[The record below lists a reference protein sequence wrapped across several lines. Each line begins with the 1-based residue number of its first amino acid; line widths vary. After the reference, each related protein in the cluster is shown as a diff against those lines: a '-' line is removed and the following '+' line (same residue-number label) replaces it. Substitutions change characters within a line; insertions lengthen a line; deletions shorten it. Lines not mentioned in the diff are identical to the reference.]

1 MKSFRIDENI
11 FWVGGIDWSLRDFH
25 GYTTERG
32 STYNS
37 YLIID
42 DKITLIDTVK
52 HYLFDEFLS
61 RIKNVID
68 PSKID
73 YIIINH
79 VEMDHSG
86 CLPKILQYAKNA
98 QIITNPQ
105 GEKGLKLHYGKD
117 LNVKIVKTGDKLN
130 IGKENLAFV
139 QTPMVHWPDNMV
151 TYLENKKI
159 LFSNDAFG
167 QHYASFFRFDYENPL
182 DEILYQAKKYYA
194 NIVLPYSQQVQT
206 ALNQLK
212 DLEIKIIAP
221 SHGIIWKENISNI
234 LKEYQTW
241 STNPLK
247 KKVVLVYDTMWG
259 STETMAK
266 KYYEF
271 FENEG
276 FEALLLSLKTNHI
289 SDIMTEVLDSS
300 IIGIGTPTLNRQPL
314 PSIAGF
320 LTYLLG
326 LSPKNKK
333 FFVFGSYGWGGE
345 GTKIIKEYLE
355 KFSHQVVLE
364 EKIQYI
370 PDQEK
375 IENLKNNIKRSIV

>member
-1 MKSFRIDENI
+1 MKSFKIDENI

-42 DKITLIDTVK
+42 EKITLIDTVK

-61 RIKNVID
+61 RIKDLVD

-73 YIIINH
+73 YIVINH

-86 CLPKILQYAKNA
+86 SLPKILQYAKNA

-117 LNVKIVKTGDKLN
+117 LNIKLIKTGDKIN
-130 IGKENLAFV
+130 IGKENLVFV

-212 DLEIKIIAP
+212 DLEINIIAP

-259 STETMAK
+259 STEIMAK

-276 FEALLLSLKTNHI
+276 FEVLLLSLKTNHV

-314 PSIAGF
+314 PSVAGF

-364 EKIQYI
+364 EKVQYI
-370 PDQEK
+370 PDDEK
-375 IENLKNNIKRSIV
+375 IENLKNNIKRSIL

>member
-1 MKSFRIDENI
+1 MKSFKIDENI

-37 YLIID
+37 YLILD
-42 DKITLIDTVK
+42 EKITLIDTVK

-61 RIKNVID
+61 RIKDLVD

-73 YIIINH
+73 YIVINH

-86 CLPKILQYAKNA
+86 SLPEILHYAKNA

-117 LNVKIVKTGDKLN
+117 LNIKVIKTGDKLN
-130 IGKENLAFV
+130 IGKENLLFV
-139 QTPMVHWPDNMV
+139 QTPMVHWPDNQV

-182 DEILYQAKKYYA
+182 DEILFQAKKYYA

-212 DLEIKIIAP
+212 DLEIKMIAP

-234 LKEYQTW
+234 LNEYQTW

-259 STETMAK
+259 STEIMAK

-276 FEALLLSLKTNHI
+276 FEVLLLSLKTNHI

-314 PSIAGF
+314 PSVAGF

-370 PDQEK
+370 PDDEK
-375 IENLKNNIKRSIV
+375 IENLKNNIKRSLL

>member
-1 MKSFRIDENI
+1 MKSFKIDENI

-42 DKITLIDTVK
+42 EKITLIDTVK
-52 HYLFDEFLS
+52 HYLFDEFLE
-61 RIKNVID
+61 RIKDVVD

-73 YIIINH
+73 YIVVNH

-86 CLPKILQYAKNA
+86 SLPKILKIAKNA
-98 QIITNPQ
+98 KIITNPQ
-105 GEKGLKLHYGKD
+105 GEKGLKAHYGDD
-117 LNVKIVKTGDKLN
+117 LNIKVIKTKDRLS
-130 IGKENLAFV
+130 IGKDNLIFF

-151 TYLENKKI
+151 TYLENRKI

-167 QHYASFFRFDYENPL
+167 QHYSSFYRFDFENPL
-182 DEILYQAKKYYA
+182 DEIIYQAKKYYA

-206 ALNQLK
+206 ALNLLK

-221 SHGIIWKENISNI
+221 SHGIVWKENVSDI
-234 LKEYQTW
+234 LKEYQNW
-241 STNPLK
+241 SKDPSK
-247 KKVVLVYDTMWG
+247 KKVVIVYDTMWG
-259 STETMAK
+259 STEIMAK

-276 FEALLLSLKTNHI
+276 YEVVFMPLKTNHI
-289 SDIMTEVLDSS
+289 SDIMTEILDSS
-300 IIGIGTPTLNRQPL
+300 IIGIGTPTLNKQPL
-314 PSIAGF
+314 PSVSGF

-326 LSPKNKK
+326 LNPKNKK
-333 FFVFGSYGWGGE
+333 FLVFGSYGWGGE
-345 GTKIIKEYLE
+345 GTKIIKENLE
-355 KFSHQVVLE
+355 KYSNRVFLE

-370 PDQEK
+370 PKEEN
-375 IENLKNNIKRSIV
+375 IENLKNNIKRSLS

>member
-1 MKSFRIDENI
+1 MKSFKIDENI

-42 DKITLIDTVK
+42 EKITLIDTVK
-52 HYLFDEFLS
+52 HYLFDEFLE
-61 RIKNVID
+61 RIKDVVD

-86 CLPKILQYAKNA
+86 SLPKILNIAKNA
-98 QIITNPQ
+98 QIVTNPQ
-105 GEKGLKLHYGKD
+105 GEKGLKLHYGEN
-117 LNVKIVKTGDKLN
+117 LNIKVIKTKDKLN
-130 IGKENLAFV
+130 IGKDNLIFF

-151 TYLENKKI
+151 TYLENRKI

-167 QHYASFFRFDYENPL
+167 QHYSSFYRFDFENPL
-182 DEILYQAKKYYA
+182 DEIIYQAKKYYA

-206 ALNQLK
+206 ALNLLK

-234 LKEYQTW
+234 LKEYQNW
-241 STNPLK
+241 SKDPSK
-247 KKVVLVYDTMWG
+247 KKVVIVYDTMWG
-259 STETMAK
+259 STEIMAK

-271 FENEG
+271 FEKEG
-276 FEALLLSLKTNHI
+276 YEVVLMSLKTNHI

-300 IIGIGTPTLNRQPL
+300 IIGIGTPTLNKQPL
-314 PSIAGF
+314 PSVSGF

-326 LSPKNKK
+326 LNPKNKK
-333 FFVFGSYGWGGE
+333 FFIFGSYGWGGE
-345 GTKIIKEYLE
+345 GTKIIKEDLE
-355 KFSHQVVLE
+355 KYSNNVFLE

-370 PDQEK
+370 PKEEN
-375 IENLKNNIKRSIV
+375 IENLKNNIKRSLL

>member
-1 MKSFRIDENI
+1 MKSFKIDENT

-42 DKITLIDTVK
+42 EKITLIDTVK
-52 HYLFDEFLS
+52 HYLFDEFLE
-61 RIKNVID
+61 RIKDVVD

-86 CLPKILQYAKNA
+86 SLPKILNFAKNA
-98 QIITNPQ
+98 QIVTNPQ
-105 GEKGLKLHYGKD
+105 GEKGLKLHYGEN
-117 LNVKIVKTGDKLN
+117 LNIKVIKTKDKLN
-130 IGKENLAFV
+130 IGKDNLIFF

-151 TYLENKKI
+151 TYLENRKI

-167 QHYASFFRFDYENPL
+167 QHYSSFYRFDFENPL
-182 DEILYQAKKYYA
+182 DEIIYQAKKYYA

-206 ALNQLK
+206 ALNLLK

-234 LKEYQTW
+234 LKEYQNW
-241 STNPLK
+241 SKDPSK
-247 KKVVLVYDTMWG
+247 KKVVIVYDTMWG
-259 STETMAK
+259 STEIMAK

-271 FENEG
+271 FEKEG
-276 FEALLLSLKTNHI
+276 YEVVLMSLKTNHI

-300 IIGIGTPTLNRQPL
+300 IIGIGTPTLNKQPL
-314 PSIAGF
+314 PSVSGF

-326 LSPKNKK
+326 LNPKNKK
-333 FFVFGSYGWGGE
+333 FFIFGSYGWGGE
-345 GTKIIKEYLE
+345 GTKIIKEDLE
-355 KFSHQVVLE
+355 KYSNNVFLE

-370 PDQEK
+370 PKEEN
-375 IENLKNNIKRSIV
+375 IENLKNNIKRSLL

>member
-1 MKSFRIDENI
+1 MKSFKIDENI

-42 DKITLIDTVK
+42 EKITLIDTVK
-52 HYLFDEFLS
+52 HYLFDEFLE
-61 RIKNVID
+61 RIKDVVD

-86 CLPKILQYAKNA
+86 SLPKILNIAKNA
-98 QIITNPQ
+98 QIVTNPQ
-105 GEKGLKLHYGKD
+105 GEKGLKLHYGEN
-117 LNVKIVKTGDKLN
+117 LNIKIVKTKDKLN
-130 IGKENLAFV
+130 IGKDNLIFF

-151 TYLENKKI
+151 TYLENRKI

-167 QHYASFFRFDYENPL
+167 QHYSSFYRFDFENPL
-182 DEILYQAKKYYA
+182 DEIIYQAKKYYA

-206 ALNQLK
+206 ALNLLK

-234 LKEYQTW
+234 LKEYQNW
-241 STNPLK
+241 SKDPSK
-247 KKVVLVYDTMWG
+247 KKVVIVYDTMWG
-259 STETMAK
+259 STEIMAK

-271 FENEG
+271 FEKEG
-276 FEALLLSLKTNHI
+276 YEVVLMSLKTNHI

-300 IIGIGTPTLNRQPL
+300 IIGIGTPTLNKQPL
-314 PSIAGF
+314 PSVSGF

-326 LSPKNKK
+326 LNPKNKK
-333 FFVFGSYGWGGE
+333 FFIFGSYGWGGE
-345 GTKIIKEYLE
+345 GTKIIKEDLE
-355 KFSHQVVLE
+355 KYSNNVFLE

-370 PDQEK
+370 PKEEN
-375 IENLKNNIKRSIV
+375 IENLKNNIKRSLL

>member
-1 MKSFRIDENI
+1 MKSFKIDENI

-42 DKITLIDTVK
+42 EKITLIDTVK
-52 HYLFDEFLS
+52 HYLFDEFLE
-61 RIKNVID
+61 RIKDVVD

-86 CLPKILQYAKNA
+86 SLPKILNIAKNA
-98 QIITNPQ
+98 QIVTNPQ
-105 GEKGLKLHYGKD
+105 GEKGLKLHYGEN
-117 LNVKIVKTGDKLN
+117 LNIKVIKTKDKLN
-130 IGKENLAFV
+130 IGKDNLIFF

-151 TYLENKKI
+151 TYLENRKI

-167 QHYASFFRFDYENPL
+167 QHYSSFYRFDFENPL
-182 DEILYQAKKYYA
+182 DEIIYQAKKYYA

-206 ALNQLK
+206 ALNLLK

-234 LKEYQTW
+234 LKEYQNW
-241 STNPLK
+241 SKDPLK
-247 KKVVLVYDTMWG
+247 KKVVIVYDTMWG
-259 STETMAK
+259 STEIMAK

-271 FENEG
+271 FEKEG
-276 FEALLLSLKTNHI
+276 YEVVLMSLKTNHI

-300 IIGIGTPTLNRQPL
+300 IIGIGTPTLNKQPL
-314 PSIAGF
+314 PSVSGF

-326 LSPKNKK
+326 LNPKNKK
-333 FFVFGSYGWGGE
+333 FFIFGSYGWGGE
-345 GTKIIKEYLE
+345 GTKIIKEDLE
-355 KFSHQVVLE
+355 KYSNNVFLE

-370 PDQEK
+370 PKEEN
-375 IENLKNNIKRSIV
+375 IENLKNNIKRSLL

>member
-61 RIKNVID
+61 RIKDVID

-86 CLPKILQYAKNA
+86 CLPKILRYAKNA

-130 IGKENLAFV
+130 IGKENLVFV

-314 PSIAGF
+314 PSVAGF

>member
-130 IGKENLAFV
+130 IGKENLVFV

>member
-1 MKSFRIDENI
+1 MKSFKIDENI

-42 DKITLIDTVK
+42 EKITLIDTVK
-52 HYLFDEFLS
+52 HYLFDEFLE
-61 RIKNVID
+61 RIKDVVD

-73 YIIINH
+73 YIVVNH

-86 CLPKILQYAKNA
+86 SLPKILKIAKNA
-98 QIITNPQ
+98 KIITNPQ
-105 GEKGLKLHYGKD
+105 GEKGLKAHYGDD
-117 LNVKIVKTGDKLN
+117 LNIKVIKTKDRLSV
-130 IGKENLAFV
+130 GKDNLIFF

-151 TYLENKKI
+151 TYLENRKI

-167 QHYASFFRFDYENPL
+167 QHYSSFYRFDFENPL
-182 DEILYQAKKYYA
+182 DEIIYQAKKYYA

-206 ALNQLK
+206 ALNLLK

-221 SHGIIWKENISNI
+221 SHGIVWKENVSDI
-234 LKEYQTW
+234 LKEYQNW
-241 STNPLK
+241 SKDPSK
-247 KKVVLVYDTMWG
+247 KKVVIVYDTMWG
-259 STETMAK
+259 STEIMAK

-276 FEALLLSLKTNHI
+276 YEVVFMPLKTNHI
-289 SDIMTEVLDSS
+289 SDIMTEILDSS
-300 IIGIGTPTLNRQPL
+300 IIGIGTPTLNKQPL
-314 PSIAGF
+314 PSVSGF

-326 LSPKNKK
+326 LNPKNKK

-345 GTKIIKEYLE
+345 GTKIIKENLE
-355 KFSHQVVLE
+355 KYSNTVVLE

-370 PDQEK
+370 PKEEN
-375 IENLKNNIKRSIV
+375 IENLKNNIKRSLS